1 MENNVNESRVVINLC
16 PHVLNILDAE
26 GKVRDFPKCETP
38 ARVSQSEE
46 LQGYILGVPVTR
58 QKFGNVENLP
68 EPKEG
73 HFYVVSRIVAA
84 AAKEEGRKTSDLLI
98 PGPGVRDEEGK
109 IIGAKGFSIL

>member
-1 MENNVNESRVVINLC
+1 MENVKETRVVVNLC
-16 PHVLNILDAE
+16 PHALNILDQD

-46 LQGYILGVPVTR
+46 LEGYILGVPVTR
-58 QKFGNVENLP
+58 QIFGKVENLP
-68 EPKEG
+68 EYKRG
-73 HFYVVSRIVAA
+73 TFYVVSRLVAA

-98 PGPGVRDEEGK
+98 PGPAVRDSEGR